1 VAWKDW
7 QHKPFPRTQSDD
19 EGIADRLDDVIEF
32 DAWAAG
38 LIFESRPCEKLW
50 PHELKTDRELRARIE
65 HRLADPDPV
74 AVADARAWRAYLDDL
89 ESRIVLAQRAREE
102 TRLRREPGSR
112 PRPSGAS

>member
-38 LIFESRPCEKLW
+38 LIFESRPCQKLW

-74 AVADARAWRAYLDDL
+74 AVADARALRA
-89 ESRIVLAQRAREE
+89 
-102 TRLRREPGSR
+102 
-112 PRPSGAS
+112 